1 MAELSSTTITGNLNV
16 TEKISASNITTTDN
30 LNINGSA
37 TISGVCALGSS
48 LKQNNSSGYYIED
61 AQGVERE
68 CFHMNSGNE
77 LHVGHGGYS
86 ADEGSTCIDGNSVY
100 INSKNNPATVN
111 GNLASTGGIY
121 ANGEVRS
128 GGKAAIWSD
137 GEGGQFQILSSND
150 VEWSMDAH
158 DDHFRLYYI
167 KDGVY
172 GCPLRI
178 LYNGDTHVNDL
189 WSDVTSREVHIGF
202 LDNGAYGAFLYSKPN
217 GSGTRIGL
225 YDNLVAGSIWQ
236 VSDDGYMH
244 HNIHNEF
251 NSGITLPYHKYIYFG
266 GNGYIYS
273 SGGQSLYIA
282 ASSETAYSLYLG
294 VWDSAW
300 TLCPNNDTNLRLGS
314 PSCRWGNIYS
324 TNATISTSDRNLKK
338 DIQPLTD
345 KHLKFFTMLQPVSFK
360 FIDGTSNRTHIGFI
374 SQDVEEAMTACGLS
388 DLDFAGF
395 CKDQKTER
403 VEKTVEVEKEVPKE
417 MVDET
422 TGEKYIGTEIVI
434 EEQTIEENVPVE
446 GEYIYS
452 LRYEEFIALVTQA
465 TQYALDKIET
475 LEDRMNKFEE
485 RLALLENVA

>member
-1 MAELSSTTITGNLNV
+1 MANLKDTTITGNLNV
-16 TEKISASNITTTDN
+16 TEKISASNITTTNN

-48 LKQNNSSGYYIED
+48 LKQNNSAGYYIKNTS
-61 AQGVERE
+61 GVDRE
-68 CFHMNSGNE
+68 CFHMNSENA
-77 LHVGHGGYS
+77 LHIGHGNYANS
-86 ADEGSTCIDGNSVY
+86 DGN
-100 INSKNNPATVN
+100 TVLC
-111 GNLASTGGIY
+111 GNQVRFESRTDMY
-121 ANGEVRS
+121 ANKGCYFEGMVNS
-128 GGKAAIWSD
+128 GGKARMWSD
-137 GEGGQFQILSSND
+137 SEGGQFQILSPND
-150 VEWSMDAH
+150 VEWSMDAYN
-158 DDHFRLYYI
+158 DNFRLYKI
-167 KDGVY
+167 KDGTY
-172 GCPLRI
+172 YCPLYI
-178 LYNGDTHVNDL
+178 DGDNDVQVNDL
-189 WSDVTSREVHIGF
+189 WADVTSGERHIGF
-202 LDNGAYGAFLYSKPN
+202 IDNGAYGAFLYSQPN
-217 GSGTRIGL
+217 GNGTRIGL
-225 YDNLVAGSIWQ
+225 YDNFVAGSIWQ
-236 VSDDGYMH
+236 VLDDGYMH
-244 HNIHNEF
+244 HNVHNEF
-251 NSGITLPYHKYIYFG
+251 NSGITLPYNKYIYFG

-273 SGGQSLYIA
+273 SGGQALYIA
-282 ASSETAYSLYLG
+282 ASSERAYALYLG

-374 SQDVEEAMTACGLS
+374 SQDVEEAMNACGLS

-403 VEKTVEVEKEVPKE
+403 VEKIIEVEKEVPKE

-422 TGEKYIGTEIVI
+422 TGEKYIGTEIVV

-452 LRYEEFIALVTQA
+452 LRYEEFIALVAQA
-465 TQYALDKIET
+465 TQYALNKIET
-475 LEDRMNKFEE
+475 LEERMSKFEE